1 VRRPTAVRLFLLG
14 FLVLG
19 ILTVPPALRADTLF
33 SDDFGAKPLGSWT
46 PSPLGLFGHWSG
58 AAGTAAYDGGGH
70 TQIWAG
76 SSTWTDYTVE
86 GKFVLANGSNY
97 PGGLRGRV
105 NLATGAGYAAW
116 LYPADGVV
124 KLFRATAWN
133 IDATGV
139 TLLAQASVGTIAPS
153 TVHTLSLT
161 FSGSQISVAFNGTTA
176 IQVTDSTLTAGAVAL
191 DVSNQPI
198 AWDDILVTSGSST
211 LLSDDFSPR
220 PLRSWTVSPLGLA
233 TNWDAS
239 TGVAAYNGGGHT
251 QLWAGNSAWTDY
263 KVETKF
269 RVTNAANYPG
279 GLRGRVDTATG
290 AGYAAWIYP
299 GSGVIKLWRS
309 VAWHIDTSG
318 LTLLQEISVGT
329 ITTGVDHTLALVFEG
344 SLISVV
350 YDGTTVAQVTDMT
363 LTAGAVALDVSNQP
377 IDFDDVAVT
386 TLPAPSPESQLFA
399 DNFSSNS
406 LANWTASPLGLL
418 SNWTAASGFAA
429 YNGGGHT
436 QIYAG
441 SGQWT
446 DYTVQAKFRL
456 ANGSNHPGGIRG
468 RVNTSTGESYAAWI
482 YPADGV
488 IKLFRAAAWH
498 IDTTGLTLL
507 AQVNV
512 GTISTGIFH
521 TLAITFEGSDIKVA
535 YNGTEILQATD
546 TAFIAGAVALDVS
559 NQPIDFD
566 DVVVTPTTPTPPPPL
581 LSDDFAAGLT
591 GWTASPLGLFSN
603 WSGASG
609 TASYNGGGHTQIYA
623 GSDTWTDYELAAR
636 FRLANGSNY
645 PGGIRGRVDTSTG
658 ASYAAWLYPGDGVI
672 KLFRAAAWNID
683 TPGFAVLAQ
692 ANVGTITPNV
702 FHDLT
707 ISFSGSQIT
716 VAFDGTD
723 VIQVTDSVLTAG
735 AIALDVSNQPI
746 EFDDIVVTQL
756 GGSTPP
762 PSGDTDD
769 GPGGP
774 ILVISKS
781 GSPFTRYAGEI
792 LLAQGLNQYA
802 VREIGTITPT
812 ILADYDV
819 AILGEMTLTAGQ
831 VTMLTDW
838 VNGGGNLI
846 AMRPDAQLAGLLG
859 LTPASGTLAN
869 AYLLVNT
876 SAAPGQGIVDET
888 IQFHGT
894 ADRYT
899 LNGASAVATLYSD
912 ATTAT
917 ANPAVTLRSVGS
929 SGGQAAAFTYDL
941 ARSVVQTRQ
950 GNPAWSGQERDG
962 ISPIRSDDLFFGN
975 AAADPQPDWIDLS
988 KVAIPQADEQQ
999 RLLANL
1005 ILTMNT
1011 DRKPLPRFW
1020 YLPRGLKAAVVM
1032 TGDDHG
1038 NNGTQG
1044 RFQGYDL
1051 ASDPGC
1057 SVASWECIRG
1067 TSYIFPNTPLS
1078 NVDAA
1083 AFEAAGFEVAVHVN
1097 TNCADWS
1104 PASLATF
1111 YAGQLADFATLFPGV
1126 PAPVTNRTHC
1136 IAWSDWATQPKV
1148 EKAHNIRFDTNYYYW
1163 PPAWVQDRPGFF
1175 TGSGMPMRFADLD
1188 GTRIDVYQAATQ
1200 MTDESNQTF
1209 PFTIDTL
1216 LDNALGTA
1224 GYYGVMTANM
1234 HTDSASHA
1242 GSDAIV
1248 ASAQTRGVPI
1258 VTARQMLTWLDGR
1271 NGSSFG
1277 SIAWSGNTLTFT
1289 VTAAAGSNGL
1299 RAMLP
1304 MSSNAGTLASITTGG
1319 NAVSFTTQT
1328 IKGISY
1334 AVFPASSGTY
1344 TAAYAP

>member
-1 VRRPTAVRLFLLG
+1 MSSRTTQRLFVAGCLIAG
-14 FLVLG
+14 VL
-19 ILTVPPALRADTLF
+19 ILPSAAAATTLF
-33 SDDFGAKPLGSWT
+33 SDDFGPKPLASWT
-46 PSPLGLFGHWSG
+46 PSPLGLAGHWDGS
-58 AAGTAAYDGGGH
+58 AGTAAYDGGGH
-70 TQIWAG
+70 TQLWAG
-76 SSTWTDYTVE
+76 SGTWTDYTLE

-105 NLATGAGYAAW
+105 DPATGAGYAAW
-116 LYPADGVV
+116 IYPGDGVI
-124 KLFRATAWN
+124 KLFRAVAWN
-133 IDATGV
+133 IDTSGL

-153 TVHTLSLT
+153 TVHTLALT
-161 FSGSQISVAFNGTTA
+161 FSGDQISVVFNGTPVIST
-176 IQVTDSTLTAGAVAL
+176 TDSTLAAGAVAL

-198 AWDDILVTSGSST
+198 AWDDIQVTAGSTT
-211 LLSDDFSPR
+211 LFSDDFSPR
-220 PLRSWTVSPLGLA
+220 PLRSWTASPLGLFSG
-233 TNWDAS
+233 WDAS
-239 TGVAAYNGGGHT
+239 TGVASYDGGGHT
-251 QLWAGNSAWTDY
+251 QLWAGDPLWTDY

-269 RVTNAANYPG
+269 RVTNAANHPG
-279 GLRGRVDTATG
+279 GIRGRVDTATG

-318 LTLLQEISVGT
+318 LTLLQEVSVGT

-350 YDGTTVAQVTDMT
+350 YDGTMVAQATDTT
-363 LTAGAVALDVSNQP
+363 LTAGVVALDVSNQP

-386 TLPAPSPESQLFA
+386 TLP
-399 DNFSSNS
+399 
-406 LANWTASPLGLL
+406 
-418 SNWTAASGFAA
+418 
-429 YNGGGHT
+429 
-436 QIYAG
+436 
-441 SGQWT
+441 
-446 DYTVQAKFRL
+446 
-456 ANGSNHPGGIRG
+456 
-468 RVNTSTGESYAAWI
+468 
-482 YPADGV
+482 
-488 IKLFRAAAWH
+488 
-498 IDTTGLTLL
+498 
-507 AQVNV
+507 
-512 GTISTGIFH
+512 
-521 TLAITFEGSDIKVA
+521 
-535 YNGTEILQATD
+535 
-546 TAFIAGAVALDVS
+546 
-559 NQPIDFD
+559 
-566 DVVVTPTTPTPPPPL
+566 TPPPSSQL
-581 LSDDFAAGLT
+581 LADDFSGGLT

-623 GSDTWTDYELAAR
+623 GSSAWANYELAVK
-636 FRLANGSNY
+636 FKLANGNNH
-645 PGGIRGRVDTSTG
+645 PGGIRGRVDTATG
-658 ASYAAWLYPGDGVI
+658 ASYAAWLYPGDSVI
-672 KLFRAAAWNID
+672 KLFRVAAWDID
-683 TPGFAVLAQ
+683 TPGLTVLGQ
-692 ANVGTITPNV
+692 ANVGTITPSV
-702 FHDLT
+702 FHDLS
-707 ISFSGSQIT
+707 ISFDGSEIT
-716 VAFDGTD
+716 VAYDGTD
-723 VIQVTDSVLTAG
+723 VIQVTDTALTAG
-735 AIALDVSNQPI
+735 AVALDVSNQPI
-746 EFDDIVVTQL
+746 EFDDVVVTDL
-756 GGSTPP
+756 GGGSEPP
-762 PSGDTDD
+762 PSGDTDN

-781 GSPFTRYAGEI
+781 GSPFTRYTGEI
-792 LLAQGLNQYA
+792 LLAEGLNQYA
-802 VREIGTITPT
+802 IREIDTVTPT
-812 ILADYDV
+812 ILGDYDV
-819 AILGEMTLTAGQ
+819 AILGEMTLTGAQ

-838 VNGGGNLI
+838 VNAGGNLI
-846 AMRPDAQLAGLLG
+846 ALRPDAQLASLLG
-859 LTPASGTLAN
+859 LTSASGTLAN

-876 SAAPGQGIVDET
+876 SGAPGQGIVSQT

-899 LNGASAVATLYSD
+899 LNGATAVATLYSD

-917 ANPAVTLRSVGS
+917 SNPAVTLRSVGS
-929 SGGQAAAFTYDL
+929 AGGQAAAFTYDL
-941 ARSVVQTRQ
+941 ARSIVQTRQ
-950 GNPAWSGQERDG
+950 GNPAWAGQERDG
-962 ISPIRSDDLFFGN
+962 TSPIRSDDLFFGN
-975 AAADPQPDWIDLS
+975 ASFDPQPDWIDLS

-1005 ILTMNT
+1005 ILTMNA

-1032 TGDDHG
+1032 TGDDHA
-1038 NNGTQG
+1038 NNGTEG
-1044 RFQGYDL
+1044 RFQGYET
-1051 ASDPGC
+1051 ASAPGC
-1057 SVASWECIRG
+1057 SVADWECVRG
-1067 TSYIFPNTPLS
+1067 TSYIFTNTPLAS
-1078 NVDAA
+1078 QDAA
-1083 AFEAAGFEVAVHVN
+1083 GFEAAGFEVAVHIN

-1104 PASLATF
+1104 PASLAAF

-1126 PAPVTNRTHC
+1126 PAPTTNRTHC

-1188 GTRIDVYQAATQ
+1188 GTRIDVYQAVTQ

-1216 LDNALGTA
+1216 LDNALGSA

-1277 SIAWSGNTLTFT
+1277 ALTWSGDTLTFT
-1289 VTAAAGSNGL
+1289 VTAAAGANGL

-1304 MSSNAGTLASITTGG
+1304 ATSNAGSLASITSGG
-1319 NAVSFTTQT
+1319 NPVSFTTET

-1334 AVFPASSGTY
+1334 AVFPASTGTY